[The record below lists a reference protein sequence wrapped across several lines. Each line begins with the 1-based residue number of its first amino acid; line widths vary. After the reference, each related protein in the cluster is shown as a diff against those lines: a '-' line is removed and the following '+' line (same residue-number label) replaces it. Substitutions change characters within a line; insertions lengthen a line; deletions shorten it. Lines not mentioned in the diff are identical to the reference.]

1 MRRFRF
7 QADLRRSQGSAP
19 AARAPEPAPAVA
31 RDGLALSQAL
41 GSKRR
46 QMRLWPQFQ
55 RVLRALPPVEQAAD
69 HFADAEL
76 ADEYVRIS
84 NVSSRKVLDAA
95 PGFGV
100 EGKTEIH
107 CFFDDDGSKHLVS
120 RLSARPNARVTEL
133 TLYPSG
139 ELTRLYYENAG
150 GPEQSL
156 DELYELG
163 LAGLEDDVARFARH
177 PNYHLK
183 FVLLPCQDGCLVEI
197 YKGTCFYD
205 SATGSV
211 RTEEDEA
218 GS

>member
-7 QADLRRSQGSAP
+7 QADLRRSQGSP
-19 AARAPEPAPAVA
+19 PVARAPEPAPAVV
-31 RDGLALSQAL
+31 RDGLALSEAL

-55 RVLRALPPVEQAAD
+55 RALRVLPPVEDAAD

-76 ADEYVRIS
+76 AAEYVRIYG
-84 NVSSRKVLDAA
+84 VSRQKVLDAA
-95 PGFGV
+95 PGFDV

-107 CFFDDDGSKHLVS
+107 CFFDDDGSKHVVS
-120 RLSARPNARVTEL
+120 RLTARPNARVTEL

-150 GPEQSL
+150 GPEQDL

-183 FVLLPCQDGCLVEI
+183 FVLLPCQDRRLSDI

-205 SATGSV
+205 PATGSV
-211 RTEEDEA
+211 VTEEDEA
-218 GS
+218 GA